1 MLKRFFISMLGTVA
15 GVFLSG
21 VLAVFVILGVIG
33 VVAGKSLSSSS
44 GLEKNSILHLK
55 LDGELTER
63 LTTPTLMDI
72 VQGNVGGTI
81 ALDELRSALEKAAGD
96 SKIEGVYIDCG
107 SFAGGVAGC
116 EELAAYIREFKEKSG
131 KWVYAYSDSY
141 SQGAYMVATTADSL
155 FVNPMGEVDVH
166 GAASL
171 TPFFKDL
178 LDKVGVSMQIIKVGT
193 YKSAVEPFILNEMS
207 EPARRQQQEYID
219 SIWNFMA
226 GAIAQGRDI
235 EVSTVKMWADSM
247 CSTWKLDR
255 TIADGL
261 ADAAVYR
268 RLMEQ
273 RLRRLTDRADD
284 ENLRLVSPAEY
295 LAAAGNPFDAVD
307 KSGKP
312 HVALLYAV
320 GDIVDSGKGG
330 IVGEEMVPEIIALAD
345 DDNVEGMVMRVNS
358 GGGSAF
364 ASEQIWEALEY
375 FKSKGKPLYV
385 SMGDYAASGGY
396 YISCGADC
404 IYADATTLTGSIG
417 VFGMIPEASKLLNDK
432 LGVHFTTVQSNPNA
446 SFPVVFN
453 PMTPAQHA
461 AMQNGVDNIYSIFTQ
476 RVADGRDLP
485 VDSVRSI
492 AEGRVWVGTSAL
504 RLGLV
509 DKIGGVKDAIAAII
523 ADNNLPDEVVA
534 YPRDDENKWMAILR
548 ESKAL
553 EEMKAMAGYSPL
565 ERKAM
570 EIARN
575 LMEQNPMQARMP
587 MTIIR

>member
-1 MLKRFFISMLGTVA
+1 
-15 GVFLSG
+15 
-21 VLAVFVILGVIG
+21 
-33 VVAGKSLSSSS
+33 
-44 GLEKNSILHLK
+44 
-55 LDGELTER
+55 
-63 LTTPTLMDI
+63 
-72 VQGNVGGTI
+72 
-81 ALDELRSALEKAAGD
+81 
-96 SKIEGVYIDCG
+96 
-107 SFAGGVAGC
+107 
-116 EELAAYIREFKEKSG
+116 
-131 KWVYAYSDSY
+131 
-141 SQGAYMVATTADSL
+141 YMVSTTADSL

-171 TPFFKDL
+171 TPLFKDL

-193 YKSAVEPFILNEMS
+193 YKSAVEPFILNQMS

-219 SIWNFMA
+219 SIWSYMA
-226 GAIAQGRDI
+226 RTIAEGRNK
-235 EVSTVKMWADSM
+235 EVTTVKMWADSM
-247 CSTWKLDR
+247 CSTWNLER
-255 TIADGL
+255 MLADGL

-268 RLMEQ
+268 RLMDQ
-273 RLRRLTDRADD
+273 RLRRLTGRDDD
-284 ENLRLVSPAEY
+284 EDLRLVSPAEY
-295 LAAAGNPFDAVD
+295 LATAGNPFDAVE
-307 KSGKP
+307 KAEKP

-330 IVGEEMVPEIIALAD
+330 IVGEDMVPEIIALAD
-345 DDNVEGMVMRVNS
+345 DDNVKGLVMRVNS

-375 FKSKGKPLYV
+375 FKGKGKPFYV

-396 YISCGADC
+396 YISCGADR

-476 RVADGRDLP
+476 RVADGRDIP
-485 VDSVRSI
+485 VDSVRGM
-492 AEGRVWVGTSAL
+492 AEGRVWVGTAAL
-504 RLGLV
+504 RRGLV
-509 DKIGGVKDAIAAII
+509 DKIGGVKEAIVAIK
-523 ADNNLPDEVVA
+523 AEYNLPEEVVA
-534 YPRDDENKWMAILR
+534 YPRNDENKWMALLR

-553 EEMKAMAGYSPL
+553 DDMKAMAGYSPL

-570 EIARN
+570 EITRM